1 LTEAGAIMTE
11 PAFRSATALAA
22 ALRAREIGSREL
34 LEHYLKRVERYNP
47 ALNAIIVSDLDSA
60 RQRADRADA
69 ALARGESWGPLHGLP
84 MTVKESFDVIGLPTT
99 WGLTEHKGSVASA
112 NALAVDRLLAAGAV
126 IFGKTNV
133 PVLLADSQSYNP
145 VYGTTNNPWDALR
158 TPGGSSGGA
167 AAALAAGL
175 TGLELGSDIGGSIRN
190 PAHYCGVFGH
200 KPTYGIAPPRGQ
212 ALGGNVA
219 ASDISVIGPL
229 ARSAEDL
236 SLALDIIAGPDPIEA
251 AGWRLDLASP
261 RGKVFADFRIA
272 VMLDDPNCEVD
283 REVQDIL
290 QRLVDFL
297 ADQGVRVSDRAR
309 PDIDTAKLHAVY
321 IKLLRAATS
330 RRLTDEA
337 FRRHVEIAQRLD
349 PADQSYFAH
358 MMQGITLTHRGWL
371 AGNEE
376 RHRLRLKW
384 AEFFR
389 DYDLL
394 LCPVTAGAAYPHD
407 HDHEGERWK
416 RMIQISGHPAPVIN
430 DLFWAGL
437 SGLVYLPATVAPAG
451 LTARGLPVGVQIVG
465 PQYGDRSCIAFARL
479 LEQAYRGF
487 VPPPDF
493 D

>member
-1 LTEAGAIMTE
+1 MRQETIMTE
-11 PAFRSATALAA
+11 LAFRSATALGAA
-22 ALRAREIGSREL
+22 IRTREIACREL
-34 LEHYLKRVERYNP
+34 LEHYLARVERHNP
-47 ALNAIIVSDLDSA
+47 ALNAIIVTDLAAA
-60 RQRADRADA
+60 RQRADAADA
-69 ALARGESWGPLHGLP
+69 ALARGESWGALHGVP
-84 MTVKESFDVIGLPTT
+84 MTVKESFDVAGMPTT
-99 WGLTEHKGSVASA
+99 WGLTELRGNIAAA
-112 NALAVDRLLAAGAV
+112 NALAVERLLAAGAV

-145 VYGTTNNPWDALR
+145 VYGTTNNPWDPSR

-190 PAHYCGVFGH
+190 PAHYCGVWGH
-200 KPTYGIAPPRGQ
+200 KPTWGIAPPRGQ
-212 ALGGNVA
+212 ALYGNVA

-236 SLALDIIAGPDPIEA
+236 ALALDIIAGPDPIDA
-251 AGWRLDLASP
+251 TGWRLDLAEP
-261 RGKVFADFRIA
+261 RGNVFADYRIV

-283 REVQDIL
+283 REVQDIV

-297 ADQGVRVSDRAR
+297 ARHGVRINDRAR
-309 PDIDTAKLHAVY
+309 PDIEMAELHAVY

-330 RRLTDEA
+330 RRLTQEV
-337 FRRHVEIAQRLD
+337 FERNVEIARGLD
-349 PADQSYFAH
+349 PADRSYFAR
-358 MMQGITLTHRGWL
+358 MMRGVTLSHRDWL

-394 LCPVTAGAAYPHD
+394 LCPVTAGPAYPHD

-416 RMIQISGHPAPVIN
+416 RMIQINGKPAPTIS

-437 SGLVYLPATVAPAG
+437 CGLVYLPATVAPAG
-451 LTARGLPVGVQIVG
+451 LTAKGLPVGVQIVG
-465 PQYGDRSCIAFARL
+465 PQYGDQSCIAFAGL
-479 LEQAYRGF
+479 LERAYRGF
-487 VPPPDF
+487 VPPPNF
-493 D
+493 A

>member
-1 LTEAGAIMTE
+1 MTE
-11 PAFRSATALAA
+11 LAFRSATALAA
-22 ALRAREIGSREL
+22 AIRAREIGSREL
-34 LEHYLKRVERYNP
+34 LEHYLKRVERHNP
-47 ALNAIIVSDLDSA
+47 ALNAIIVSDLHRA
-60 RQRADRADA
+60 RQRADEADA

-99 WGLTEHKGSVASA
+99 WGLTELKGNIPTA

-145 VYGTTNNPWDALR
+145 VYGTTNNPWDTSR

-212 ALGGNVA
+212 ALRGSVA

-236 SLALDIIAGPDPIEA
+236 ALALDIIAGPDPVEA
-251 AGWRLDLASP
+251 AGWRLELAAP
-261 RGKVFADFRIA
+261 RGEALVDYRIA

-297 ADQGVRVSDRAR
+297 AGQGVRVSDRAR
-309 PDIDTAKLHAVY
+309 PDIDTAELHAVY

-330 RRLTDEA
+330 RRLTEEV
-337 FRRHVEIAQRLD
+337 FRRHVEVAHGLD
-349 PADQSYFAH
+349 PADHTYFAR
-358 MMQGITLTHRGWL
+358 MMQGITLTHRDWL

-376 RHRLRLKW
+376 RHQLRLKW
-384 AEFFR
+384 VEFFR

-407 HDHEGERWK
+407 HDHDGERWK
-416 RMIQISGHPAPVIN
+416 RMIQINGKPVPTIN
-430 DLFWAGL
+430 ELFWAGL

-451 LTARGLPVGVQIVG
+451 LTAKGLPVGVQIVG
-465 PQYGDRSCIAFARL
+465 PQYGDRSCLAFAGL
-479 LEQAYRGF
+479 LERAYRGF
-487 VPPPDF
+487 VPPPGF
-493 D
+493 A

>member
-1 LTEAGAIMTE
+1 MTE
-11 PAFRSATALAA
+11 QAFRSATALGTAI
-22 ALRAREIGSREL
+22 RTREVGCREL
-34 LEHYLKRVERYNP
+34 LEHYLERVERHNP
-47 ALNAIIVSDLDSA
+47 ALNAIIVTDLRRA
-60 RQRADRADA
+60 RRRADEADA

-84 MTVKESFDVIGLPTT
+84 MTVKESFDVVGMPTT
-99 WGLTEHKGSVASA
+99 WGLTELKDHAADA

-145 VYGTTNNPWDALR
+145 VYGTTNNPWDTSR

-190 PAHYCGVFGH
+190 PAHYCGVYGH

-212 ALGGNVA
+212 ALYGNVA

-229 ARSAEDL
+229 ARSADDL
-236 SLALDIIAGPDPIEA
+236 TLALDIIAGPDPIEA
-251 AGWRLDLASP
+251 AGWRLELAAP
-261 RGKVFADFRIA
+261 RGNALSDYRIA
-272 VMLDDPNCEVD
+272 VILDDPNCEVD

-297 ADQGVRVSDRAR
+297 AGHGVRVNDGAR
-309 PDIDTAKLHAVY
+309 PDIDTTELHDVY
-321 IKLLRAATS
+321 IKLLRSATS
-330 RRLTDEA
+330 RRLTQDVFERHIEA
-337 FRRHVEIAQRLD
+337 ARGLD
-349 PADQSYFAH
+349 PADQSYVAR
-358 MMQGITLTHRGWL
+358 MTRGVTLTHRGWL

-384 AEFFR
+384 AEFFG
-389 DYDLL
+389 DFDLL

-407 HDHEGERWK
+407 HDHEAERWK
-416 RMIQISGHPAPVIN
+416 RMIQINGKPSPTIN

-451 LTARGLPVGVQIVG
+451 LTAGGLPVGVQIVG
-465 PQYGDRSCIAFARL
+465 PQYGDKSCIAFAGL
-479 LEQAYRGF
+479 LERAYRGF
-487 VPPPDF
+487 VPPPNF
-493 D
+493 A

>member
-1 LTEAGAIMTE
+1 MTD
-11 PAFRSATALAA
+11 PAFRAATALAA
-22 ALRAREIGSREL
+22 AIRAREIGSREL

-47 ALNAIIVSDLDSA
+47 ALNAIIVSDLRGA
-60 RQRADRADA
+60 RQRADAADA

-84 MTVKESFDVIGLPTT
+84 MTVKELFDVIGLPTT
-99 WGLTEHKGSVASA
+99 WGLTELKESIPTA
-112 NALAVDRLLAAGAV
+112 NALAVERLLAAGAI

-133 PVLLADSQSYNP
+133 PVLLADLQSYNP
-145 VYGTTNNPWDALR
+145 VYGTTNNPWDRSR

-212 ALGGNVA
+212 ALYGNVA

-236 SLALDIIAGPDPIEA
+236 ALALDIIAGPDPIEA
-251 AGWRLDLASP
+251 SGWRLDLAAP
-261 RGKVFADFRIA
+261 RGKTLADYRIA

-297 ADQGVRVSDRAR
+297 AGQGVRVNDRAR
-309 PDIDTAKLHAVY
+309 LDIDTAELHAVY

-330 RRLTDEA
+330 RRLTEEV
-337 FRRHVEIAQRLD
+337 FRGHVEAAHGLD
-349 PADQSYFAH
+349 PTDHSYHAH
-358 MMQGITLTHRGWL
+358 MMRGVTLTHRAWL

-376 RHRLRLKW
+376 RHRMRLKW

-416 RMIQISGHPAPVIN
+416 RMIQINGKPSPTIN

-451 LTARGLPVGVQIVG
+451 LTAKGLPVGVQIVG
-465 PQYGDRSCIAFARL
+465 PQYGDKSCIAFAGL
-479 LEQAYRGF
+479 LERAYRAF

-493 D
+493 A

>member
-1 LTEAGAIMTE
+1 MTGL
-11 PAFRSATALAA
+11 AFRSATALAA
-22 ALRAREIGSREL
+22 ALRTREIGCREL
-34 LEHYLKRVERYNP
+34 LEHYLERVERHNP
-47 ALNAIIVSDLDSA
+47 ALNAIIVTDFRGA
-60 RQRADRADA
+60 RRRADEADA

-84 MTVKESFDVIGLPTT
+84 MTVKESFDVVGLPTT
-99 WGLTEHKGSVASA
+99 WGLTDLKNNIPSA
-112 NALAVDRLLAAGAV
+112 NALAVGRLLAAGAV

-145 VYGTTNNPWDALR
+145 VYGTTNNPWDLAL

-175 TGLELGSDIGGSIRN
+175 TGLEIGSDIGGSIRN
-190 PAHYCGVFGH
+190 PAHYCGVWGH

-212 ALGGNVA
+212 SLPGNVA

-236 SLALDIIAGPDPIEA
+236 ALALDIIAGPDPIEA
-251 AGWRLDLASP
+251 AGWRLDLAPP
-261 RGKVFADFRIA
+261 RGTALSDYRIA
-272 VMLDDPNCEVD
+272 VMLDDPNCAVD

-290 QRLVDFL
+290 QGVADFL
-297 ADQGVRVSDRAR
+297 ARQGAEVSDRAR
-309 PDIDTAKLHAVY
+309 PDIDTAELHAVY

-330 RRLTDEA
+330 RRLTQEV
-337 FRRHVEIAQRLD
+337 FERHVETARGLD
-349 PADQSYFAH
+349 PADQSYVAR
-358 MMQGITLTHRGWL
+358 MMRGVTLSHRDWL
-371 AGNEE
+371 ADNEE

-416 RMIQISGHPAPVIN
+416 RMIQINGKPAPTIN

-437 SGLVYLPATVAPAG
+437 TGLVYLPATVAPAG
-451 LTARGLPVGVQIVG
+451 LTAKGLPVGAQIVG
-465 PQYGDRSCIAFARL
+465 PQYGDKSCIAFAGL
-479 LEQAYRGF
+479 LERAYRAFVAPPGF
-487 VPPPDF
+487 G
-493 D
+493 

>member
-1 LTEAGAIMTE
+1 MVMAGL
-11 PAFRSATALAA
+11 AFRSATALGAA
-22 ALRAREIGSREL
+22 IRAREIGCREL
-34 LEHYLKRVERYNP
+34 LEHYLARVERHNP
-47 ALNAIIVSDLDSA
+47 ALNAIIVTDLGGA
-60 RQRADRADA
+60 RQRADEADA
-69 ALARGESWGPLHGLP
+69 ALARGENWGPLHGLP
-84 MTVKESFDVIGLPTT
+84 MTVKESFDVAGMPTT
-99 WGLTEHKGSVASA
+99 WGLTELRGNIAAA

-145 VYGTTNNPWDALR
+145 VYGTTNNPWDPSL

-175 TGLELGSDIGGSIRN
+175 TGLEIGSDIGGSIRN
-190 PAHYCGVFGH
+190 PAHYCGVWGH
-200 KPTYGIAPPRGQ
+200 KPTWGIAPPRGQ
-212 ALGGNVA
+212 ALPGIVSA
-219 ASDISVIGPL
+219 TDISVIGPL

-236 SLALDIIAGPDPIEA
+236 GVALDIIAGPDPIEA
-251 AGWRLDLASP
+251 AGWRLELAAP
-261 RGKVFADFRIA
+261 RGTALSDYRIA
-272 VMLDDPNCEVD
+272 VMLDDANCEVD

-297 ADQGVRVSDRAR
+297 AGQGVRASDRAR
-309 PDIDTAKLHAVY
+309 PDIDTAELHAVY

-330 RRLTDEA
+330 RRLTQEI
-337 FRRHVEIAQRLD
+337 FERHVEAARELD
-349 PADQSYFAH
+349 RSDQSYFAR
-358 MMQGITLTHRGWL
+358 MIRGVTLTHRDWL

-407 HDHEGERWK
+407 HDHKAERWK
-416 RMIQISGHPAPVIN
+416 RMIQINGKPAPTIN

-437 SGLVYLPATVAPAG
+437 CGLVYLPATVAPAG
-451 LTARGLPVGVQIVG
+451 LSAKGLPVGVQIVG
-465 PQYGDRSCIAFARL
+465 PQYGDKSCIAFAGL
-479 LEQAYRGF
+479 LERAYRGF
-487 VPPPDF
+487 VAPPGF
-493 D
+493 G

>member
-1 LTEAGAIMTE
+1 MTE
-11 PAFRSATALAA
+11 QAFRSATALCTAI
-22 ALRAREIGSREL
+22 RMRQVGCREL
-34 LEHYLKRVERYNP
+34 LEHYLERVERHNP
-47 ALNAIIVSDLDSA
+47 ALNAIIVTDLHGA
-60 RQRADRADA
+60 RRRADEADA

-84 MTVKESFDVIGLPTT
+84 MTVKESFDVVAMPTT
-99 WGLTEHKGSVASA
+99 WGLTELKDNAATA

-145 VYGTTNNPWDALR
+145 VYGTTNNPWDTSR

-167 AAALAAGL
+167 AAALAASL

-190 PAHYCGVFGH
+190 PAHYCGVYGH

-212 ALGGNVA
+212 ALYGNVA

-236 SLALDIIAGPDPIEA
+236 ALALDIIAGPDPIEA
-251 AGWRLDLASP
+251 AGWRLDLAAP
-261 RGKVFADFRIA
+261 RGNALSDYRIA

-283 REVQDIL
+283 REVQDVL
-290 QRLVDFL
+290 LRLVDFL
-297 ADQGVRVSDRAR
+297 AGQGVRISDRAR
-309 PDIDTAKLHAVY
+309 PDIDTTELHAVY
-321 IKLLRAATS
+321 IKLLRSATS
-330 RRLTDEA
+330 RRLTQDVFERHIEA
-337 FRRHVEIAQRLD
+337 ARGLD
-349 PADQSYFAH
+349 PADQSYAAR
-358 MMQGITLTHRGWL
+358 MTRGVTLSHRDWL
-371 AGNEE
+371 AGNEG

-384 AEFFR
+384 AEFFC
-389 DYDLL
+389 DFDLL

-416 RMIQISGHPAPVIN
+416 RMIQINGKPLPTIN

-451 LTARGLPVGVQIVG
+451 LAAGGLPVGVQIVG
-465 PQYGDRSCIAFARL
+465 PQYGDKSCIAFAGL
-479 LEQAYRGF
+479 LERAYRGF
-487 VPPPDF
+487 VPPPNF
-493 D
+493 A

>member
-1 LTEAGAIMTE
+1 MTE
-11 PAFRSATALAA
+11 PAFRSATALAEA
-22 ALRAREIGSREL
+22 VRARQIGCREL
-34 LEHYLKRVERYNP
+34 FEHYLGRVERHNP
-47 ALNAIIVSDLDSA
+47 ALNAIIVTDLRGA
-60 RQRADRADA
+60 RRRADEADA

-84 MTVKESFDVIGLPTT
+84 MTVKESFDVLGMPTT
-99 WGLTEHKGSVASA
+99 WGLTELKDNIATA

-145 VYGTTNNPWDALR
+145 IYGTTNNPWDLSL

-200 KPTYGIAPPRGQ
+200 KPTWGIAPPRGQ
-212 ALGGNVA
+212 ALYGNVA

-229 ARSAEDL
+229 ARGAEDL
-236 SLALDIIAGPDPIEA
+236 ALALDIIAGPDPVEA
-251 AGWRLDLASP
+251 AGWRLDLAAP
-261 RGKVFADFRIA
+261 RGNALSDYRIA

-283 REVQDIL
+283 RQVQDIL
-290 QRLVDFL
+290 QALVDFL
-297 ADQGVRVSDRAR
+297 AGQRVRVSDRAR
-309 PDIDTAKLHAVY
+309 PDINTAALHAVY

-330 RRLTDEA
+330 RRLTREV
-337 FRRHVEIAQRLD
+337 FERHVEAARGLD
-349 PADQSYFAH
+349 PGDQSYVSL
-358 MMQGITLTHRGWL
+358 MMRGVTLSHRDWL

-407 HDHEGERWK
+407 HDHQDERWK
-416 RMIQISGHPAPVIN
+416 RMIQINGRPVPTIN
-430 DLFWAGL
+430 DLFWAGI

-451 LTARGLPVGVQIVG
+451 LTTKGLPVGVQIVG
-465 PQYGDRSCIAFARL
+465 PQYGDKSCIAFAGL
-479 LEQAYRGF
+479 LERAYRGF
-487 VPPPDF
+487 VPPPNF
-493 D
+493 A

>member
-1 LTEAGAIMTE
+1 MTE
-11 PAFRSATALAA
+11 AFRSATALAA
-22 ALRAREIGSREL
+22 AIRAREVGSREL
-34 LEHYLKRVERYNP
+34 LEHYLRRVERHNP
-47 ALNAIIVSDLDSA
+47 ALNAIIVSDLDRA
-60 RQRADRADA
+60 RQRADEADS

-99 WGLTEHKGSVASA
+99 WGLAELRENIPTA

-145 VYGTTNNPWDALR
+145 VYGTTNNPWDTSR

-167 AAALAAGL
+167 SAALAAGL

-212 ALGGNVA
+212 ALFGNVA

-236 SLALDIIAGPDPIEA
+236 ALALDIIAGPDPVEA
-251 AGWRLDLASP
+251 AGWRLELAAP
-261 RGKVFADFRIA
+261 RGKTLADYRVA
-272 VMLDDPNCEVD
+272 VMLDDPNCQVD

-290 QRLVDFL
+290 QRLIDFL
-297 ADQGVRVSDRAR
+297 AGQGVRVSDRAR
-309 PDIDTAKLHAVY
+309 PDIDTAELHAVY

-330 RRLTDEA
+330 RRLSQDIFERQVEA
-337 FRRHVEIAQRLD
+337 AQELD
-349 PADQSYFAH
+349 PADQSYVAR
-358 MMQGITLTHRGWL
+358 MMRGVTLTHRDWL

-384 AEFFR
+384 DEFFR

-416 RMIQISGHPAPVIN
+416 RMIQINGKPAPTIN

-451 LTARGLPVGVQIVG
+451 LTAKGLPVGVQIVG
-465 PQYGDRSCIAFARL
+465 PQYGDKSCIAFAGL
-479 LEQAYRGF
+479 LERAYRGF

-493 D
+493 A

>member
-1 LTEAGAIMTE
+1 MTE
-11 PAFRSATALAA
+11 LAFRSATALAA
-22 ALRAREIGSREL
+22 AIRAREIGCREL
-34 LEHYLKRVERYNP
+34 LEHYLERVERHNP
-47 ALNAIIVSDLDSA
+47 ALNAIIVTDLRGA
-60 RQRADRADA
+60 RPRADEADA
-69 ALARGESWGPLHGLP
+69 ALAHGESWGPLHGLP
-84 MTVKESFDVIGLPTT
+84 TTVKESFDVMGMPTT
-99 WGLTEHKGSVASA
+99 WGLIELKGNIAAA

-133 PVLLADSQSYNP
+133 PVLLADSQSYNLI
-145 VYGTTNNPWDALR
+145 YGTTNNPWDLSL

-190 PAHYCGVFGH
+190 PAHYCGVYGH

-212 ALGGNVA
+212 ALYGNVA

-236 SLALDIIAGPDPIEA
+236 ALALDIIAGPDPIEA
-251 AGWRLDLASP
+251 AGWRLNLAPP
-261 RGKVFADFRIA
+261 RGNNFSDYRIA

-297 ADQGVRVSDRAR
+297 AGRGVRISDRAR
-309 PDIDTAKLHAVY
+309 PNIDTTELHAVY
-321 IKLLRAATS
+321 IRLLRAATS
-330 RRLTDEA
+330 RRLAQDA
-337 FRRHVEIAQRLD
+337 FERHVEDARGLD
-349 PADQSYFAH
+349 PTDQSYFAR
-358 MMQGITLTHRGWL
+358 MMRGVTLTHRDWL

-416 RMIQISGHPAPVIN
+416 RMIQINGKPAPTIN

-437 SGLVYLPATVAPAG
+437 CGLVYLPATVAPAG
-451 LTARGLPVGVQIVG
+451 LTAKGLPVGVQIVG
-465 PQYGDRSCIAFARL
+465 PQYGDKSCIAFAAL
-479 LEQAYRGF
+479 LEHAYRGF
-487 VPPPDF
+487 VAPPCF
-493 D
+493 A

>member
-1 LTEAGAIMTE
+1 MRRETIMTE
-11 PAFRSATALAA
+11 LGFRSATALGAA
-22 ALRAREIGSREL
+22 IRTREIGCREL
-34 LEHYLKRVERYNP
+34 LEHYLTRVERHNP
-47 ALNAIIVSDLDSA
+47 PLNAIIVTDLQDA
-60 RQRADRADA
+60 RHRADAADA
-69 ALARGESWGPLHGLP
+69 ALARGESWGALHGLP
-84 MTVKESFDVIGLPTT
+84 ITVKESFDVIGMPTT
-99 WGLTEHKGSVASA
+99 WGLSELKANLPTA

-145 VYGTTNNPWDALR
+145 IYGTTNNPWDPSR

-167 AAALAAGL
+167 AAALAVGL

-190 PAHYCGVFGH
+190 PAHYCGIYGH

-212 ALGGNVA
+212 ALYGNVA

-236 SLALDIIAGPDPIEA
+236 ALALDIIAGPDPIEA
-251 AGWRLDLASP
+251 AGWRLDLAAP
-261 RGKVFADFRIA
+261 RGNALSDYRIA
-272 VMLDDPNCEVD
+272 VILDDPNCEVD

-297 ADQGVRVSDRAR
+297 AGHGVRVSDRAR
-309 PDIDTAKLHAVY
+309 PDIDRTELYDVY

-330 RRLTDEA
+330 RRLTQDVFE
-337 FRRHVEIAQRLD
+337 RHVEAAHELD
-349 PADQSYFAH
+349 PADQSYVAR
-358 MMQGITLTHRGWL
+358 MTRGVTLTHRGWL

-389 DYDLL
+389 DFDLM

-416 RMIQISGHPAPVIN
+416 RMIEINGKPAPTIN

-437 SGLVYLPATVAPAG
+437 CGLVYLPATVAPAG
-451 LTARGLPVGVQIVG
+451 LTAKGLPVGVQIIG
-465 PQYGDRSCIAFARL
+465 PQYGDKSCIAFAGL
-479 LEQAYRGF
+479 LERAYRGF
-487 VPPPDF
+487 VAPPNF
-493 D
+493 A

>member
-1 LTEAGAIMTE
+1 MTE

-22 ALRAREIGSREL
+22 AIRAREIGSREL
-34 LEHYLKRVERYNP
+34 LEHYLKRIERHNP
-47 ALNAIIVSDLDSA
+47 ALNAIIVSDLHRA
-60 RQRADRADA
+60 KQRADEADV

-99 WGLTEHKGSVASA
+99 WGLTELKDNIPTA

-145 VYGTTNNPWDALR
+145 VYGTTNNPWDTSR

-212 ALGGNVA
+212 ALRGSVA

-236 SLALDIIAGPDPIEA
+236 ALALDIIARPDPVEA
-251 AGWRLDLASP
+251 VGWRLDLAAP
-261 RGKVFADFRIA
+261 RGEALADYRIA

-297 ADQGVRVSDRAR
+297 AGQGS
-309 PDIDTAKLHAVY
+309 
-321 IKLLRAATS
+321 
-330 RRLTDEA
+330 E
-337 FRRHVEIAQRLD
+337 
-349 PADQSYFAH
+349 
-358 MMQGITLTHRGWL
+358 
-371 AGNEE
+371 
-376 RHRLRLKW
+376 
-384 AEFFR
+384 
-389 DYDLL
+389 
-394 LCPVTAGAAYPHD
+394 
-407 HDHEGERWK
+407 
-416 RMIQISGHPAPVIN
+416 
-430 DLFWAGL
+430 
-437 SGLVYLPATVAPAG
+437 
-451 LTARGLPVGVQIVG
+451 
-465 PQYGDRSCIAFARL
+465 
-479 LEQAYRGF
+479 
-487 VPPPDF
+487 
-493 D
+493 

>member
-1 LTEAGAIMTE
+1 MTE
-11 PAFRSATALAA
+11 PAFRSATALAEA
-22 ALRAREIGSREL
+22 VRARQIGCREL
-34 LEHYLKRVERYNP
+34 FEHYLGRVERHNP
-47 ALNAIIVSDLDSA
+47 ALNAIIVTDLRGA
-60 RQRADRADA
+60 RRRADEADA

-84 MTVKESFDVIGLPTT
+84 MTVKESFDVVGMRTT
-99 WGLTEHKGSVASA
+99 WGLTEFKDNSATA

-133 PVLLADSQSYNP
+133 PVLLADSQSYNSI
-145 VYGTTNNPWDALR
+145 YGTTNNPWDLSL

-200 KPTYGIAPPRGQ
+200 KPTWGIAPPRGQ
-212 ALGGNVA
+212 ALYGNVA

-229 ARSAEDL
+229 ARGAEDL
-236 SLALDIIAGPDPIEA
+236 ALALDIIAGPDPVEA
-251 AGWRLDLASP
+251 AGWRLDLAAP
-261 RGKVFADFRIA
+261 RGNALSDYRIA

-283 REVQDIL
+283 RQVQDIL
-290 QRLVDFL
+290 QALVDFL
-297 ADQGVRVSDRAR
+297 AGRRVRVSDRAR
-309 PDIDTAKLHAVY
+309 PDINTAALHAVY

-330 RRLTDEA
+330 RRLTQEV
-337 FRRHVEIAQRLD
+337 FERHVETMRGLD
-349 PADQSYFAH
+349 PSDQSYFAG
-358 MMQGITLTHRGWL
+358 MMRGVTLSHRDWL

-416 RMIQISGHPAPVIN
+416 RMIQINGKPAPTIN

-437 SGLVYLPATVAPAG
+437 CGLVYLLATVAPAG
-451 LTARGLPVGVQIVG
+451 LTAKGLPVGVQIVG
-465 PQYGDRSCIAFARL
+465 PQYGDKSCIAFAGL
-479 LEQAYRGF
+479 LERAYRGF
-487 VPPPDF
+487 VPPPNF
-493 D
+493 A

>member
-1 LTEAGAIMTE
+1 MTE

-22 ALRAREIGSREL
+22 AIRAREIGSREL
-34 LEHYLKRVERYNP
+34 LEHYLKRVERHNP
-47 ALNAIIVSDLDSA
+47 ALNAIIVSDLRRA
-60 RQRADRADA
+60 RQRADEADA

-99 WGLTEHKGSVASA
+99 WGLTELKENIPTA

-133 PVLLADSQSYNP
+133 PVLLSDSQSYNP
-145 VYGTTNNPWDALR
+145 VYGTTNNPWDTSR

-212 ALGGNVA
+212 ALRGSVA

-236 SLALDIIAGPDPIEA
+236 AFALDIIAGPDPIEA
-251 AGWRLDLASP
+251 AGWRLDLAAP
-261 RGKVFADFRIA
+261 RGKALADFRIA

-283 REVQDIL
+283 HEVQDIL

-297 ADQGVRVSDRAR
+297 AGQGVQVSDRAR
-309 PDIDTAKLHAVY
+309 PDIDTTKLHTVY

-330 RRLTDEA
+330 RRLTEEV
-337 FRRHVEIAQRLD
+337 FGRHVEAAHGLD
-349 PADQSYFAH
+349 PADHSYFAH
-358 MMQGITLTHRGWL
+358 MMRGITLTHRNWL

-416 RMIQISGHPAPVIN
+416 RMIQINGRPALTIN

-451 LTARGLPVGVQIVG
+451 LTATGLPVGVQIVG
-465 PQYGDRSCIAFARL
+465 PQYGDRSCLAFAGL
-479 LEQAYRGF
+479 LEHAYRGF
-487 VPPPDF
+487 VPPPGF